1 MLSVLSG
8 ALLMVASSLIGIAI
22 KRIFRVRYA
31 YFSDAVDFLNL
42 YKREISSLQTP
53 LEDVIKTFV
62 SSSKGAFS
70 DSLQKFADGLPAG
83 FKNVEEVQ
91 KTIKN
96 VMIKE
101 KDSLLVAAF
110 LHDVL
115 EDTQVTADELEQK
128 FGKEVLELVEGVTK
142 LDKIKF
148 VSAEDEQAENLRK
161 MFFAMAK
168 DYRVIIIKLADRL
181 HNMRTLDALK
191 PEKQIK
197 IATQSLKIYAP
208 LAGRL
213 GLSFVKC
220 ELEDLAMRYLYPDDY
235 YELVEFIKTKSKER
249 QQFIEK
255 ICDEL
260 KAKLQELGIEGEVN
274 GRQKHLYGIYK
285 KMLKQGK
292 NIEQIYDISAVRVI
306 VNEVQDCYTVLG
318 AIHTMWMPLP
328 GRFKDYIAMPK
339 PNGYQSLHTTVIT
352 KFKETFEIQIRTY
365 EMHRIAEYGIAA
377 HWKYKDCL
385 LYTSPSPR
393 DTR

>member
-1 MLSVLSG
+1 
-8 ALLMVASSLIGIAI
+8 
-22 KRIFRVRYA
+22 
-31 YFSDAVDFLNL
+31 
-42 YKREISSLQTP
+42 
-53 LEDVIKTFV
+53 
-62 SSSKGAFS
+62 
-70 DSLQKFADGLPAG
+70 
-83 FKNVEEVQ
+83 
-91 KTIKN
+91 
-96 VMIKE
+96 
-101 KDSLLVAAF
+101 
-110 LHDVL
+110 
-115 EDTQVTADELEQK
+115 
-128 FGKEVLELVEGVTK
+128 
-142 LDKIKF
+142 
-148 VSAEDEQAENLRK
+148 
-161 MFFAMAK
+161 
-168 DYRVIIIKLADRL
+168 
-181 HNMRTLDALK
+181 
-191 PEKQIK
+191 
-197 IATQSLKIYAP
+197 
-208 LAGRL
+208 
-213 GLSFVKC
+213 
-220 ELEDLAMRYLYPDDY
+220 MRYLYPDDY

-377 HWKYKDCL
+377 HWKYKEGKPARPKSTTRSTGFAKL
-385 LYTSPSPR
+385 WTPSANRRTATNFWKISKATFSPTKFTFSR
-393 DTR
+393 RKEKC